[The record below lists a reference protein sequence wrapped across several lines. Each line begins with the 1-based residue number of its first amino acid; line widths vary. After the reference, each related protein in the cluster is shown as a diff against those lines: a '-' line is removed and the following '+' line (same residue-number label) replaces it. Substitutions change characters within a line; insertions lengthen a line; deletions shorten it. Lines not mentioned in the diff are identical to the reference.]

1 MRVTSEEKRKDE
13 KQKRKE
19 ELTARVQWLNRTIDW
34 LVDLGERFQLRGYAP
49 DVVESLVRTNEGDIA
64 QHERELQIVKAELAR
79 L

>member
-1 MRVTSEEKRKDE
+1 MRMTAEEKRKDE

-34 LVDLGERFQLRGYAP
+34 LVDLSERFQLRDYDP
-49 DVVESLVRTNEGDIA
+49 DVVERLVRTNTADIEA
-64 QHERELQIVKAELAR
+64 HERELQGVKAELAR